1 MIKRLKLSFQ
11 SGLFGN
17 YRLQQT
23 NNLISTL
30 GSLTNPAAALQTS
43 MLQQQQL
50 LQSLQQAAEQ
60 SETKNE
66 QSTVEESESS

>member
-66 QSTVEESESS
+66 QSTVEENESS